1 MMTQTKR
8 ALALL
13 AVVALALSLPAC
25 KKLNDDERD
34 EDPFPTSEEL
44 SIVISQTFFEFTH
57 VVGQSPCPQ
66 LVGRLTIRNMG
77 TSPFTTD
84 VRPRGTVPLAFSAT
98 NVTVQPGG
106 SVTIDI
112 FFTCASQNSFIVTVD
127 TLRENQQQQSSD
139 SLPPGSFNVSGLIR
153 R

>member
-8 ALALL
+8 ALAAL

-66 LVGRLTIRNMG
+66 LVGRLTIANMG

-84 VRPRGTVPLAFSAT
+84 IKARGTVPLAFSP

-106 SVTIDI
+106 RATIDI
-112 FFTCASQNSFIVTVD
+112 FFTCASQQNFIVTVD
-127 TLRENQQQQSSD
+127 TLRENQRQQNSD
-139 SLPPGSFNVSGLIR
+139 SLPPGSFNVQGTIR
-153 R
+153 S